1 MFKNMKF
8 LFCIIFLIGI
18 AIPSKVAE
26 DGLEEAENL
35 KEDVNSFYIKLL
47 NEKQEEVLN
56 DKRM

>member
-1 MFKNMKF
+1 MKF
-8 LFCIIFLIGI
+8 VFCIIFLIGI
-18 AIPSKVAE
+18 VIPSKVAE